1 MKLPLCYGHHTRR
14 SDGRHYTPD
23 AHRWRGDDG
32 EPLHLRP
39 LPGLTR
45 SDVVTN
51 DFSMWRHRKALPF
64 ADSRLSLGEGC
75 TALIAVDDELP
86 FLTKAEWM
94 NPTCSFKDRGVSAMV
109 TALKAL
115 EARRILEDSSGDAG
129 SSVAAYARA
138 AGIEATIVVP
148 SSTSSQKVEQME
160 DFGAKV
166 CRVAGTRDHV
176 ADESRRMAQD
186 IPYASHN

>member
-1 MKLPLCYGHHTRR
+1 M
-14 SDGRHYTPD
+14 
-23 AHRWRGDDG
+23 
-32 EPLHLRP
+32 
-39 LPGLTR
+39 
-45 SDVVTN
+45 
-51 DFSMWRHRKALPF
+51 
-64 ADSRLSLGEGC
+64 
-75 TALIAVDDELP
+75 DDELP

-94 NPTCSFKDRGVSAMV
+94 NPTCSFKDCGVSAMV

-115 EARRILEDSSGDAG
+115 EARRILEDSSGDAEA
-129 SSVAAYARA
+129 SVAAYPRA

-186 IPYASHN
+186 IPCASHNWSPYFLHGIKTLGYEIWENLGNTIPDNIVAVAGSGTIALGLDLAFTELKDCREIAASPRIFIGQPRG